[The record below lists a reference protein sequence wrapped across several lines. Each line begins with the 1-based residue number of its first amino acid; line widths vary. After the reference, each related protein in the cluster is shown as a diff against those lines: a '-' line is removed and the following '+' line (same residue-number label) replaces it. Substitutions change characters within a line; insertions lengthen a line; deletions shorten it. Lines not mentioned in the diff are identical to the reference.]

1 MTPFKTQLSIR
12 WADIDPNF
20 HMRHSVYYDCAAQMR
35 TEVMAQMGITMK
47 AMQAGHFGPVLF
59 REECA
64 FFREISFGDNIFL
77 TAKVSRLRKDYT
89 RFSIQ
94 HEFVKEDG
102 TVCAVITVDGGW
114 INTKT
119 NQLTVPPRIAKSV
132 VRAIPKTDDFCWDEV
147 K

>member
-35 TEVMAQMGITMK
+35 TEVLAQMGITMN
-47 AMQAGHFGPVLF
+47 AMQSGHFGPVLF
-59 REECA
+59 REECS
-64 FFREISFGDNIFL
+64 FFHEIAFGDNIFL
-77 TAKVSRLRKDYT
+77 TAKMSRLRKDYT

-94 HEFVKEDG
+94 HEFLREDG
-102 TVCAVITVDGGW
+102 TVCARITIDGGW
-114 INTKT
+114 VNTRT

-132 VRAIPKTDDFCWDEV
+132 VRAIPKTDDFTWEEAV
-147 K
+147 